1 MNQQSQLWLRLVPA
15 YAAGYFMSYTLRS
28 INAVIAPELMRDLGI
43 TATGLGLLTSAYFL
57 AFGLFQLPLGLLLV
71 RFGPRRVEAA
81 LMMVAAAGCTLFGL
95 GTTLATLAVARALI
109 GLGVSACLM
118 ASFKAFSQWFPADR
132 FPALSATIMV
142 AGSLGAL
149 SATVPVEAALPVLGW
164 RGMFLLSAGLLVMTS
179 GFLMTVPDHADLSHN
194 ESFAEQLH
202 ALGRIFVDRVFWRY
216 APQGCLSS
224 GGYMAIQGLW
234 AVPWLIEV
242 NGTSRSDAAGILFLM
257 GSAMLV
263 GYIFVASCS
272 AWLARRGIA
281 PMSLLI
287 AGLGMS
293 LLVELAII
301 LKLAPA
307 TLLWPLVGLFFSF
320 STLAYSQLSAAFPV
334 AISGRVNSTLNL
346 VMFAG
351 AFGLQWGIGA
361 AVESFAAGG
370 MTRANAFRVTFAM
383 LLAAQALSFA
393 WFLVPIKAMNR
404 LAAGAGPASG

>member
-1 MNQQSQLWLRLVPA
+1 
-15 YAAGYFMSYTLRS
+15 
-28 INAVIAPELMRDLGI
+28 
-43 TATGLGLLTSAYFL
+43 
-57 AFGLFQLPLGLLLV
+57 
-71 RFGPRRVEAA
+71 
-81 LMMVAAAGCTLFGL
+81 
-95 GTTLATLAVARALI
+95 
-109 GLGVSACLM
+109 
-118 ASFKAFSQWFPADR
+118 
-132 FPALSATIMV
+132 
-142 AGSLGAL
+142 
-149 SATVPVEAALPVLGW
+149 
-164 RGMFLLSAGLLVMTS
+164 
-179 GFLMTVPDHADLSHN
+179 
-194 ESFAEQLH
+194 
-202 ALGRIFVDRVFWRY
+202 
-216 APQGCLSS
+216 
-224 GGYMAIQGLW
+224 
-234 AVPWLIEV
+234 
-242 NGTSRSDAAGILFLM
+242 
-257 GSAMLV
+257 
-263 GYIFVASCS
+263 
-272 AWLARRGIA
+272 
-281 PMSLLI
+281 MSLLI